1 VLINF
6 LRNRSPQQ
14 VKADVAGM
22 GKGRKAAEPQP
33 QAEPEPAPAGPEG
46 TPRSG
51 RRLPDGSAF
60 RVV

>member
-1 VLINF
+1 
-6 LRNRSPQQ
+6 
-14 VKADVAGM
+14 M